1 MVYAKP
7 KNIFSFQSL
16 IWSLTERWRN
26 WCWPIIK
33 CKWLRLALD
42 CTFNYGRIPSALN
55 YCRIM
60 TPTLVIACK
69 WNWLESRLSSSHYS
83 TDFLMFVKIEFDNVQ
98 FLPFSTLTRLSNGN
112 GKWNEKL
119 LTMLFPVTCKQSNSQ
134 QGFRSRS
141 KISKFSFGKSMKDDT
156 KLFWS
161 GWFLLVTKTN
171 TMNMIKKGF
180 QTEML
185 EQFCTLMIFHI
196 APEDALYIVYISW
209 KWSLYIL
216 LLETTRI

>member
-1 MVYAKP
+1 MNVVKCSGTTWVWYMP
-7 KNIFSFQSL
+7 NQKNIFSFQSL

-141 KISKFSFGKSMKDDT
+141 KISKFSFGKSMKADT

-161 GWFLLVTKTN
+161 EWFLLVT
-171 TMNMIKKGF
+171 
-180 QTEML
+180 
-185 EQFCTLMIFHI
+185 I